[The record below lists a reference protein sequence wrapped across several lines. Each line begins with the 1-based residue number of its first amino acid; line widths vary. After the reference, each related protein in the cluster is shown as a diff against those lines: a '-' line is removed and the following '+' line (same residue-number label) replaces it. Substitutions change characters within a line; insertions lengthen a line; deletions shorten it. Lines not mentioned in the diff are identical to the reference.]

1 MVFRVVQYQ
10 ILVICREPP
19 TFDLSTLGPECLV
32 ADAEL
37 STVHANRIAPPKIRP
52 KARTGDRLIRTQ
64 PAVASFEVSVPV
76 ALDLLEVRVPV
87 YTWSNPAKVRDL
99 TAEVDNRPKITDVIA
114 AIAGAARVVIVAEAV
129 TTIAIVA
136 AMGVTI
142 LEGMTT
148 GAGIRSRLRCGF

>member
-1 MVFRVVQYQ
+1 M
-10 ILVICREPP
+10 
-19 TFDLSTLGPECLV
+19 
-32 ADAEL
+32 
-37 STVHANRIAPPKIRP
+37 
-52 KARTGDRLIRTQ
+52 IRTQ

-87 YTWSNPAKVRDL
+87 YAWSNPAKVRDL